1 MSSCLAFRG
10 SVPRGLANSRCH
22 PGTKKNITRTLKRRE
37 AQSCSTTLTR
47 LRAIQHNAEGTEG
60 EGVRE
65 MQRPSHVSAK
75 KRKTKNNKILFL
87 ERGPVIRRFST
98 FEGALLNL
106 TQRKARDDGIQ
117 AFSSRK

>member
-1 MSSCLAFRG
+1 M
-10 SVPRGLANSRCH
+10 
-22 PGTKKNITRTLKRRE
+22 
-37 AQSCSTTLTR
+37 
-47 LRAIQHNAEGTEG
+47 
-60 EGVRE
+60 RE